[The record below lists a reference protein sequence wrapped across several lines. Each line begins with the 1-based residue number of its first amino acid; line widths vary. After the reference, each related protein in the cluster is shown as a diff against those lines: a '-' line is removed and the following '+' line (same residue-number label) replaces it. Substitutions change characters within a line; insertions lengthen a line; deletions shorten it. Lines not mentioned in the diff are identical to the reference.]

1 MWFNFKGTNMTKLLK
16 KTAIVA
22 GIASMCFAGVA
33 GATVLHPVGNDFG
46 TLMAPD
52 TQAFDGIEAASGATV
67 FDSIRFAMGNTAQG
81 DFATIASAI
90 GGWGWASFTTSLWTT
105 VDLSGTMLAQGSAVS
120 DGNGAWHSI
129 YQFSPL
135 TVAGSPYFIH
145 INAVTLQ
152 TSTEARYSGNLTL
165 APLAPIPEPDTYAMM
180 VAGLGLMGFVARR
193 RKGAKSAT

>member
-1 MWFNFKGTNMTKLLK
+1 MDMTAFFK
-16 KTAIVA
+16 KTILA
-22 GIASMCFAGVA
+22 AGVA
-33 GATVLHPVGNDFG
+33 GMCLAGAASATVLHPVGNDFG
-46 TLMAPD
+46 TLTSPSTA
-52 TQAFDGIEAASGATV
+52 AYDGRESTPGATV

-105 VDLSGTMLAQGSAVS
+105 ADLSGTKLAQGSS
-120 DGNGAWHSI
+120 IDDGAGAWHSI

-152 TSTEARYSGNLTL
+152 SSTDARYSGNLTL

-180 VAGLGLMGFVARR
+180 AAGLGLMGFIARR
-193 RKGAKSAT
+193 RKKNDNA